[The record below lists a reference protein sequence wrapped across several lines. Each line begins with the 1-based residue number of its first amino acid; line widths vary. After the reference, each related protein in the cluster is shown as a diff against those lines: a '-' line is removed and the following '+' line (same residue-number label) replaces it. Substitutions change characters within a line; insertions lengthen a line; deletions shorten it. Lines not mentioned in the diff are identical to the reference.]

1 LSKIISFVI
10 STVIFNVS
18 FDWRLALHR
27 VLYLPVVGKDISMT
41 KKATS
46 SSLIKWLLVIEKA
59 GNRLPAPALLFF
71 YLVLFI
77 ILISALGQWF
87 SWQGIHPANQQVL
100 EVNSLLSFEA
110 LRWWLQNAV
119 KNFISFAPVGPVIVV
134 MLGLGIAEHSG
145 FLSALLRRLLH
156 ALPPSLLTFGTV
168 FIGVLSS
175 IAVDAG
181 YVVAI
186 PLSGVLFALAGR
198 SPLVGIVACFAGVSG
213 GFSANLM
220 VGPVDAILAGIS
232 SEAAH
237 LVDEQYQ
244 VSPLANYYFML
255 LSTFMISLLASWVT
269 LKWVE
274 PAVVKMSLHQEGES
288 SAKVNSGAEQLLNSQ
303 EIKALWLAG
312 LSWLGFIVL
321 IGLLIIPESG
331 ALRGEA
337 GSIIKSPF
345 MSGLVVLIALS
356 AALAGVVYG
365 RVSGQYSRYDQV
377 IDGMEGAMKTLAGYL
392 VLMFFAAQFVHLFS
406 WSNLGAV
413 LAVNG
418 AEFLQELQLPVI
430 VNLVLFVLMAASIN
444 LMVGSAS
451 AKWAVLAPIFVPMLM
466 LNGIAPEVTQAAY
479 RIGDSSTNIITPLMP
494 YFPLVVALMQ
504 RYVANVGVGTLIA
517 LMLPY
522 SIAFLSAWS
531 LLLAGWVIMG
541 WPLGPS

>member
-1 LSKIISFVI
+1 M
-10 STVIFNVS
+10 TN
-18 FDWRLALHR
+18 
-27 VLYLPVVGKDISMT
+27 KD
-41 KKATS
+41 TS
-46 SSLIKWLLVIEKA
+46 SASIKLLLAIEKA

-71 YLVLFI
+71 YLIVFI
-77 ILISALGQWF
+77 ILISALGQLF
-87 SWQGIHPANQQVL
+87 SWQGVHPANQQVL

-110 LRWWLQNAV
+110 LRWWLESAV
-119 KNFISFAPVGPVIVV
+119 KNFINFAPVGPVIVV

-156 ALPPSLLTFGTV
+156 ALPASMLTFGVV

-213 GFSANLM
+213 GFSANLV

-237 LVDEQYQ
+237 LVDKGYQ
-244 VSPLANYYFML
+244 VSPVANYYFML
-255 LSTFMISLLASWVT
+255 VSTFMISLLASWVT
-269 LKWVE
+269 MKWIE
-274 PAVVKMSLHQEGES
+274 PAIANMSLQQGDNES
-288 SAKVNSGAEQLLNSQ
+288 IINSTSEAEQLTAQ
-303 EIKALWLAG
+303 ERKALLMAS
-312 LSWLGFIVL
+312 LSWLGFITL
-321 IGLLIIPESG
+321 IALLIIPDNG
-331 ALRGEA
+331 ALRGEG
-337 GSIIKSPF
+337 GSIVKSPF

-356 AALAGVVYG
+356 AALAGIIYG
-365 RVSGQYSRYDQV
+365 RLSGQYDRYDQV
-377 IDGMEGAMKTLAGYL
+377 VEGMEGAMRTLAGYL

-418 AEFLQELQLPVI
+418 AELLQQLQLPV
-430 VNLVLFVLMAASIN
+430 VLNLVLFVLMAASIN

-466 LNGIAPEVTQAAY
+466 LNGISPEVTQAAY
-479 RIGDSSTNIITPLMP
+479 RIGDSSSNIITPLMP

-504 RYVANVGVGTLIA
+504 RYVASIGVGTLIA

-522 SIAFLSAWS
+522 SVAFLIFWS
-531 LLLAGWVIMG
+531 LLLAAWVATG
-541 WPLGPS
+541 WPLGPN